1 MQHISVN
8 SPTLVAGGA
17 SSLPEYQRPLSFYGL
32 APSDDITIE
41 EFENFSFQR
50 LEMLRKIESKATRGL
65 TSEEESKKL
74 ADELRNVFNLSTPEG
89 RRQDVIS
96 HHTLRLAFSAPDRRS
111 WFVKMESDLLS
122 LRLRFGGDVKQF
134 IESNGMHMEPV
145 SRSNFATLASDLDAV
160 RAQLSAADQ
169 KMVRVPL
176 TPDAVSKV
184 PFAEAS
190 ELVWKR
196 SVLLRDG
203 YAYVFNALLLPVIIS
218 RYRLALRRGLQ
229 AASNQVP
236 TIQDSHTQLGSL
248 FGALQKYDPGAN
260 YEPSG
265 GTVDLAS
272 LDMLAKRSFPLCMR
286 YLKGVMD
293 TDHKLKHWGR
303 QQYGLFLKGIGITL
317 PDALQ
322 YWQSHFTRVMSDKD
336 FDRNYAYNIRYNYG
350 KEGKRTDWSPYSCS
364 AILNMQPPVASDD
377 RHGCPF
383 RELSATQLTGMV
395 TAELESANL
404 PDAKERIEEV
414 TSLAARNHYQLACKA
429 LWEASRPVPTHSP
442 DGGAELREKP
452 AVTHPNEY
460 FDAAEAYRKALEVER
475 EVGGVM
481 PVAVDETM

>member
-1 MQHISVN
+1 M
-8 SPTLVAGGA
+8 P
-17 SSLPEYQRPLSFYGL
+17 
-32 APSDDITIE
+32 PSDDITIE
-41 EFENFSFQR
+41 EFEGFSFTR
-50 LEMLRKIESKATRGL
+50 LKMLRMIEEKATRGL
-65 TSEEESKKL
+65 TSEDESKKL
-74 ADELRNVFNLSTPEG
+74 ADRLRHEFDLSTPEG

-96 HHTLRLAFSAPDRRS
+96 HHTLRLAFSAPERRT

-122 LRLRFGGDVKQF
+122 LRLRFGGDVKHF
-134 IESNGMHMEPV
+134 IETNGMHMETV
-145 SRSNFATLASDLDAV
+145 TRSNFGQLKGELEAV

-169 KMVRVPL
+169 KLVRLPL
-176 TPDAVSKV
+176 TEDAVSKV

-203 YAYVFNALLLPVIIS
+203 YAYVFNALLLPVVIS

-229 AASNQVP
+229 AAFDQLP
-236 TIQDSHTQLGSL
+236 TIRDSHAQLGSL
-248 FGALQKYDPGAN
+248 FDMLQKYDPGAN

-350 KEGKRTDWSPYSCS
+350 KEGKRLDWSPYSCS
-364 AILNMQPPVASDD
+364 AILSMQPPVAADD

-383 RELSATQLTGMV
+383 RELPANQLAGMV
-395 TAELESANL
+395 TAELDAANL
-404 PDAKERIEEV
+404 PDAKEKIDEV
-414 TSLAARNHYQLACKA
+414 TKLAAGKHYQLACKA
-429 LWEASRPVPTHSP
+429 LWEASRPVPTHVP

-460 FDAAEAYRKALEVER
+460 FDAAEAYRKAFEVER

-481 PVAVDETM
+481 PGAAAEEAK